1 MYNMHTLE
9 KKSSLGE
16 VSDAAGILERHLEE
30 KDTVCV
36 LLDNLIMAEGPV
48 MVMPID
54 RQGGDSVNEQGDHF
68 YFYCEVLSFV
78 K

>member
-1 MYNMHTLE
+1 M
-9 KKSSLGE
+9 
-16 VSDAAGILERHLEE
+16 
-30 KDTVCV
+30 

-68 YFYCEVLSFV
+68 YFYCEVVSFV